1 VLFDDSSWDL
11 IAELFRAG
19 ARGIFNRSEY
29 DLDLLCRCISC
40 VASGQIWANSEQL
53 AFILDVFGETPS
65 LNIVNA
71 TGELMLTRR
80 ERDVVKLVAE
90 GFSNR
95 EIGQQLSLSVHT
107 VKNYLFNIFEKLGI
121 SNRSELLMYVL
132 ANSDNTRLSVVDG
145 GQSREDDVATTK
157 HTPTREMQPNRGART
172 QRLLAS

>member
-1 VLFDDSSWDL
+1 MIYNKSLRTRRIQRVK
-11 IAELFRAG
+11 RAG
-19 ARGIFNRSEY
+19 KS
-29 DLDLLCRCISC
+29 
-40 VASGQIWANSEQL
+40 
-53 AFILDVFGETPS
+53 TP
-65 LNIVNA
+65 NTI
-71 TGELMLTRR
+71 R
-80 ERDVVKLVAE
+80 
-90 GFSNR
+90 NR